1 MSQADICICPQLIEL
16 FRMPGVTRI
25 VIMGRHTGQRRA
37 FLIADA
43 CVAMSLHRRVRF
55 TIHQFIPILILIP
68 LSNPPGVCVFRQSG
82 DRPNTP
88 PRRNGMEHTPNT
100 ASARDVVHPD
110 RTTAAAKS
118 LNLGATLKAKLPA
131 HNPRV
136 VIVER
141 IVADRTPH
149 TIAVNLHPS
158 ASSRIG
164 GRTQAQRGSYQC
176 LTGQVR

>member
-1 MSQADICICPQLIEL
+1 MAA
-16 FRMPGVTRI
+16 I
-25 VIMGRHTGQRRA
+25 V
-37 FLIADA
+37 
-43 CVAMSLHRRVRF
+43 SSP
-55 TIHQFIPILILIP
+55 PIVP
-68 LSNPPGVCVFRQSG
+68 TVRQSAF
-82 DRPNTP
+82 
-88 PRRNGMEHTPNT
+88 T

-149 TIAVNLHPS
+149 TIAVNLHPPT
-158 ASSRIG
+158 SSRIG
-164 GRTQAQRGSYQC
+164 GRTQAQRGSRNRWSIRGRLRRGRRRGILRRGRSGGRGRGRSGGRRRGLGRRILRC
-176 LTGQVR
+176 RRGGGRTRRALLDDLNALSTVVAAPHRC